1 MHILGMCSISS
12 FSLYSTNA
20 PAQLMISVISLSAE
34 LTMVCEAVVVNAKM
48 TSIKL
53 EITHLRGELACIQG
67 KLARMQSQ
75 LTSLKSEVTSLKAE
89 VAFFKAKFKSKF
101 GAFRAEVREEFQCIE
116 GLLSKTRRGRRTLER
131 R

>member
-34 LTMVCEAVVVNAKM
+34 LTMVCEVVVVNEM

-53 EITHLRGELACIQG
+53 EITHLRGELTCIQG

-101 GAFRAEVREEFQCIE
+101 GAFRAEVREEFQHIE